1 MAPLVS
7 NGGVTIGGDAAKD
20 GSYGR
25 MKYLAATFAGKH
37 HFIRLHRRVRNAPRQ
52 FNHLEASPT
61 GAIRAS
67 EFSQLCTTPGRRR
80 AGASLRSITTMVER
94 GNRAHSVALATLWGL
109 VQPSLSPDD
118 VGSRAQSGLDAM
130 RDDSRR
136 SETTGRGASER
147 TPSLGRN
154 GGTRTEF
161 RNGARGERRYVS
173 LGTVQPGVGFS
184 STG

>member
-7 NGGVTIGGDAAKD
+7 NGGVTSGGDAAKD

-67 EFSQLCTTPGRRR
+67 EFSKLCTTQGRRR

-94 GNRAHSVALATLWGL
+94 RNRVHQVALSTLLGL

-130 RDDSRR
+130 RNDSRR
-136 SETTGRGASER
+136 SGTTGRGPVSGHPASDEM
-147 TPSLGRN
+147 
-154 GGTRTEF
+154 
-161 RNGARGERRYVS
+161 
-173 LGTVQPGVGFS
+173 
-184 STG
+184 